1 MDEFELVHSGEDYFL
16 RLSEMISN
24 AKSEI
29 HLQTYIFDYDA
40 TGILIG
46 NALRDAALRK
56 VKVSVLLDGYGASAL
71 PNEFI
76 NDLIGHGVEF
86 RYFSPLFSFNNL
98 YLGRR
103 LHHKVA
109 VVDGSVAM
117 VGGINIAN
125 KYRGSKDVYPW
136 LDYAVLVKGN
146 LALSLQKLCRNI
158 FYKEKKFKKAR
169 MLFAFQY
176 KNGDRAR
183 ILRNDWLKRKSEISK
198 SYVNALRKAKEE
210 MIIVGSYFFPG
221 KRFLRALNK
230 ASNENGVRIKL
241 ILSENADV
249 PLIRRATRYL
259 YHSLLKNKIEIYEWK
274 KSVLHGKVA
283 VTDKAWTTIGS
294 FNLNH
299 LSSYGSIELNIE
311 LYSTKFSDN
320 LTTELEKIIS
330 ECERISIESLELKN
344 GVFSRVLDLFSYY
357 LLRLLSILVTYLPY
371 KRVFKSFINEE

>member
-16 RLSEMISN
+16 RLCEMISK
-24 AKSEI
+24 AKNEI
-29 HLQTYIFDYDA
+29 HLQTYIFDYDS

-46 NALRDAALRK
+46 NALKEAAARN
-56 VKVSVLLDGYGASAL
+56 VRICVLLDGYGASSL
-71 PNEFI
+71 PKNFI
-76 NDLIGHGVEF
+76 NDLTKHGIEF

-109 VVDGSVAM
+109 VMDGTLAM
-117 VGGINIAN
+117 VGGINIAD

-136 LDYAVLVKGN
+136 LDYAVMVNGN
-146 LALSLQKLCRNI
+146 VAQSLQKLCRNI
-158 FYKEKKFKKAR
+158 FYREKRFRKTK

-176 KNGDRAR
+176 KNGERVR

-198 SYVNALRKAKEE
+198 SYIHALRNAKDE

-221 KRFLRALNK
+221 KRFLRSLKK
-230 ASNENGVRIKL
+230 ASLENGVKIQL

-249 PLIRRATRYL
+249 PLIRRATRHL
-259 YHSLLKNKIEIYEWK
+259 YYSLLKSKIEIYEWK

-283 VTDKAWTTIGS
+283 ITDKQWTTIGS

-311 LYSTKFSDN
+311 INSEKFTNHLSS
-320 LTTELEKIIS
+320 ELEKVIA
-330 ECERISIESLELKN
+330 ECEMISQENLDLRN
-344 GVFSRVLDLFSYY
+344 GLFSRILDLFSYY
-357 LLRLLSILVTYLPY
+357 ILRLLSIMVTYLPY
-371 KRVFKSFINEE
+371 KRAFKSFIHEE